1 MALNVKEG
9 RIRLGVDK
17 ELSTQPTMKKKIRI
31 ETVLEKR
38 EGENWQKIE
47 LTSKISLEILKKKK
61 SLMGKD
67 KLKLCKKFNL
77 KICQEFS
84 WWNKTG

>member
-1 MALNVKEG
+1 MCKQQIASA
-9 RIRLGVDK
+9 DK
-17 ELSTQPTMKKKIRI
+17 ELSTQPTMKKKIII

-67 KLKLCKKFNL
+67 KLKLCKKFNQ